1 MIRNRDIPFL
11 YDPVEQILIRKKD
24 KSNTREEVIKH
35 ATKFTSNYVLEK
47 TLSVIRYELGMRRK
61 VLESMMAAE
70 SQSTGKNQK
79 NL

>member
-1 MIRNRDIPFL
+1 MLLNSPAIMF
-11 YDPVEQILIRKKD
+11 
-24 KSNTREEVIKH
+24 
-35 ATKFTSNYVLEK
+35 LEK